1 MDKYVVGMGDMKI
14 SGDPQSEVITY
25 ALGSCIGL
33 AVYDPNANIGGI
45 IHYMLPESK
54 LNPEKSKRN
63 PFMFAD
69 TGVPL
74 FFKKLYTMGAS
85 NKSIV
90 IKVAGGANLLD
101 PADRFNIGKRNYMA
115 LRKLLWKNRLMINK
129 ESVGGVTHRTLK
141 IDMSAGQILLKM
153 PGHGIGFTEF

>member
-14 SGDPQSEVITY
+14 SRDPQSEVITY

-33 AVYDPNANIGGI
+33 AVYDPKVNIGGI

-54 LNPEKSKRN
+54 LNIEKSRNN

-74 FFKKLYTMGAS
+74 FFKKLYNMGAS

-90 IKVAGGANLLD
+90 IKAAGGANLLD
-101 PADRFNIGKRNYMA
+101 PKDRFNIGKRNYMV
-115 LRKLLWKNRLMINK
+115 LRKLLWKNRLMIKN
-129 ESVGGVTHRTLK
+129 ESVGGSAHRTLK
-141 IDMSAGQILLKM
+141 IDMSTGQVFLKM
-153 PGHGIGFTEF
+153 PGQGFTEF

>member
-14 SGDPQSEVITY
+14 SKDPQSEVITY

-33 AVYDPNANIGGI
+33 AVYDPKAKVGGI

-54 LNPEKSKRN
+54 LNLEKSKQN

-74 FFKKLYTMGAS
+74 FFKKLYNLGAS

-90 IKVAGGANLLD
+90 IKAAGGANLLD
-101 PADRFNIGKRNYMA
+101 PTDRFNIGKRNYMV

-129 ESVGGVTHRTLK
+129 ESVGGSAHRTLK
-141 IDMSAGQILLKM
+141 IDMSTGQVLLKM
-153 PGHGIGFTEF
+153 PGQGFAEF

>member
-1 MDKYVVGMGDMKI
+1 MDKYVVGMGDMKV
-14 SGDPQSEVITY
+14 SDDPQSELITY

-33 AVYDPNANIGGI
+33 AVYDPEACVGGI

-54 LNPEKSKRN
+54 LNPDKSSSN

-74 FFKKLYTMGAS
+74 FFKKVYSLGAT
-85 NKSIV
+85 NRNMV

-101 PADRFNIGKRNYMA
+101 CSDRFDIGKRNYMV
-115 LRKLLWKNRLMINK
+115 LRKLLWKNRLMVSGEN
-129 ESVGGVTHRTLK
+129 VGGSAHRTLK
-141 IDMSAGQILLKM
+141 IDMQTGRILLKM
-153 PGHGIGFTEF
+153 PSQGFTEL